1 MGRFTATA
9 DNYRQTAIERSD
21 VMAVNIQNMNDEMSA
36 LVEIRTM
43 NYSDLKQVIVVEE
56 KAYPHP
62 WTEGIFRD
70 CLRVGH
76 NAWVMTLDNE
86 IIAYSM
92 VMLSPGEAHIL
103 NICVDPDYQAKGLGR
118 YMLHHLI
125 KKTNQTDIDM
135 VLLEVR
141 RSNTKAQQ
149 LYQSEGFHELGV
161 RKAYYPADKGR
172 EDAIILAR
180 YLDNKPGQ

>member
-1 MGRFTATA
+1 
-9 DNYRQTAIERSD
+9 
-21 VMAVNIQNMNDEMSA
+21 MAVNFQNMNEDMSA

-43 NYSDLKQVIVVEE
+43 NYSDLNPVINVEK

-62 WTEGIFRD
+62 WTLGIFRD

-76 NAWVMTLDNE
+76 HAWVMLLDRK
-86 IIAYSM
+86 IIGYAV

-103 NICVDPDYQAKGLGR
+103 NICIDPDYQAKGLGR
-118 YMLHHLI
+118 HLLRYLI
-125 KKTNQTDIDM
+125 KSTNQTDIDM

-141 RSNTKAQQ
+141 CSNSNAQR

-161 RKAYYPADKGR
+161 RKAYYPAQHGR

-180 YLDNKPGQ
+180 YLANKT

>member
-1 MGRFTATA
+1 
-9 DNYRQTAIERSD
+9 
-21 VMAVNIQNMNDEMSA
+21 MAVNFQNMNGDMTA

-43 NYSDLKQVIVVEE
+43 NYADLNQVIGVEK

-62 WTEGIFRD
+62 WTLGIFRD

-76 NAWVMTLDNE
+76 HAWVMMLDRK
-86 IIAYSM
+86 IIAYAV

-103 NICVDPDYQAKGLGR
+103 NICVDPDFQAKGLGR
-118 YMLHHLI
+118 HLLRHLI
-125 KKTNQTDIDM
+125 KNTNQTDIDM

-141 RSNTKAQQ
+141 RSNVNAQR

-161 RKAYYPADKGR
+161 RKAYYPAKDGR

-180 YLDNKPGQ
+180 YLAKKSK